1 MYIDYRNKI
10 MTVLGIWNIYI
21 ELGYLKKKIGK
32 MLEEGTG
39 IQES

>member
-10 MTVLGIWNIYI
+10 MTALGIWNIYV
-21 ELGYLKKKIGK
+21 ELGYLKKIWK